1 MKTYIKQISAL
12 LFISLII
19 SCSKEEVCY
28 EADLV
33 LVNSKFYD
41 EIENNT
47 LDRVGIVSFN
57 LRNLHA
63 HDVAQVLD
71 DYGIAVRAGHH
82 CTNILHQT
90 LGVVAS
96 VRISFGIYN
105 HKLEID
111 RLLDALKKTKEV
123 FFTN

>member
-1 MKTYIKQISAL
+1 MASVGG
-12 LFISLII
+12 F
-19 SCSKEEVCY
+19 
-28 EADLV
+28 
-33 LVNSKFYD
+33 
-41 EIENNT
+41 
-47 LDRVGIVSFN
+47 LDFVGNVGDRAFE
-57 LRNLHA
+57 LKVE
-63 HDVAQVLD
+63 DVAQVLD